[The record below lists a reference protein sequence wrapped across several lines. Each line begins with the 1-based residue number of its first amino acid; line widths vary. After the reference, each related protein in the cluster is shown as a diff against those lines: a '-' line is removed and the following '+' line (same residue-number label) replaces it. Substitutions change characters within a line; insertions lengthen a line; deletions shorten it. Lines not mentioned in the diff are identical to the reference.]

1 MSQARFYSSI
11 AATTT
16 LEASIDENA
25 DSLTPAT
32 TSGFPNS
39 YPYLLILE
47 KDTAN
52 EELVDVTG
60 STGLQLNVI
69 RGVDGTSP
77 RAHSAG
83 SPVEHGVSA
92 RDFRESRQHEGS
104 ADTVHGLELGSEVV
118 GTTDTQTL
126 TNKTIVGA
134 NIQNPIIDGDSSL
147 EGNLDMKGY
156 QINNLADPTQAQ
168 DAATKSWVESTA
180 QDITAGD
187 AALARDWAIKMDG
200 LVNGEDYSSKY
211 YAGQSS
217 TSATASANSA
227 SASADSAAE
236 SAASALEAMGY
247 ASNAAEIWKDF
258 EARYLGGHPS
268 PPTVD
273 GAGEQLQSGALYYN
287 TVEQNMFVYDGEVW
301 IAASSASVQ
310 TLATFEFLA
319 TDGQTDFSGVDEN
332 GVLMQFSPG
341 NNQVFL
347 NGVMLSPGEDF
358 TETAGVVTLAAP
370 AAAGDLLN
378 VVAFTGFVV
387 ANHYTKSESDARYA
401 TKAELDT
408 AGFNPFFLIGA

>member
-16 LEASIDENA
+16 LSSSIDENA
-25 DSLTPAT
+25 ESLTPAT
-32 TSGFPNS
+32 TAGFPNS

-69 RGVDGTSP
+69 RGVDGTAP

-156 QINNLADPTQAQ
+156 QINNLADPM
-168 DAATKSWVESTA
+168 
-180 QDITAGD
+180 IF
-187 AALARDWAIKMDG
+187 I
-200 LVNGEDYSSKY
+200 
-211 YAGQSS
+211 
-217 TSATASANSA
+217 
-227 SASADSAAE
+227 
-236 SAASALEAMGY
+236 
-247 ASNAAEIWKDF
+247 
-258 EARYLGGHPS
+258 
-268 PPTVD
+268 
-273 GAGEQLQSGALYYN
+273 
-287 TVEQNMFVYDGEVW
+287 
-301 IAASSASVQ
+301 
-310 TLATFEFLA
+310 
-319 TDGQTDFSGVDEN
+319 
-332 GVLMQFSPG
+332 
-341 NNQVFL
+341 
-347 NGVMLSPGEDF
+347 
-358 TETAGVVTLAAP
+358 
-370 AAAGDLLN
+370 
-378 VVAFTGFVV
+378 
-387 ANHYTKSESDARYA
+387 
-401 TKAELDT
+401 KAEVTELFT
-408 AGFNPFFLIGA
+408 KE